1 MSITTTNTRALVNS
15 LESLGAIQREWNVG
29 TRHHYHQE
37 SIVGERISK
46 GVRYEFYNV
55 FWIKWENG
63 IAYRKGIGRVE
74 KDIWE
79 GQPLHWIDVALG

>member
-1 MSITTTNTRALVNS
+1 M
-15 LESLGAIQREWNVG
+15 
-29 TRHHYHQE
+29 
-37 SIVGERISK
+37 VGERKSK

-55 FWIKWENG
+55 FWIQWEDG

-79 GQPLHWIDVALG
+79 GQPLYWIDVALG